1 MDIERQVFSI
11 FASFIQDLTL
21 TFPEIKS
28 CLYRNYEDSILAQN
42 RDKSLDHY
50 PKILDFLDKIQ
61 KYEKMISDKDEQFF
75 NLEID
80 FLEEISFKRL
90 WEKQITDTNR
100 ATLWKYLQTFTIINI
115 NLKSSQDLKD
125 ALASIGEKDELQK
138 DEIKTK
144 AVAKDLQKLKKL
156 SEDVQQEITE
166 GEENEL
172 EEMLSGF
179 MDSGIGDIAK
189 EVAENMN
196 INEIF
201 GSLDENSNPMEIMQ
215 QMMNPEKMG
224 KIFQNIG
231 SVMDQKKVDG
241 DITDETLKKD
251 AEKMYGSMSSNP
263 MFSNMMQSMQSMQG
277 GGVPEDKSSEDK
289 SSDDKSSDDKSSED
303 QGLSKEDKRK
313 KLKQKL
319 KEKEEKRTKK

>member
-1 MDIERQVFSI
+1 
-11 FASFIQDLTL
+11 
-21 TFPEIKS
+21 
-28 CLYRNYEDSILAQN
+28 
-42 RDKSLDHY
+42 
-50 PKILDFLDKIQ
+50 
-61 KYEKMISDKDEQFF
+61 
-75 NLEID
+75 
-80 FLEEISFKRL
+80 
-90 WEKQITDTNR
+90 
-100 ATLWKYLQTFTIINI
+100 
-115 NLKSSQDLKD
+115 
-125 ALASIGEKDELQK
+125 
-138 DEIKTK
+138 
-144 AVAKDLQKLKKL
+144 
-156 SEDVQQEITE
+156 
-166 GEENEL
+166 
-172 EEMLSGF
+172 
-179 MDSGIGDIAK
+179 
-189 EVAENMN
+189 MN

-277 GGVPEDKSSEDK
+277 GGVPEDKSSDDK

-303 QGLSKEDKRK
+303 QKLSKEDKRK

>member
-1 MDIERQVFSI
+1 MDIERQVFRI

-28 CLYRNYEDSILAQN
+28 CLYRNYEDSVLAQN
-42 RDKSLDHY
+42 SDKTLDHY
-50 PKILDFLDKIQ
+50 PKIQCFLDKIQ

-100 ATLWKYLQTFTIINI
+100 STLWKYLQTFTIINI

-125 ALASIGEKDELQK
+125 ALESMGETDELK
-138 DEIKTK
+138 KEEIKTK

-156 SEDVQQEITE
+156 SEDVQTDIT
-166 GEENEL
+166 GDEENEL
-172 EEMLSGF
+172 EQMLSGF

-201 GSLDENSNPMEIMQ
+201 GSLDENSNPMEVMQ

-231 SVMDQKKVDG
+231 SVMEQKKVDG
-241 DITDETLKKD
+241 DITDETLKQD

-263 MFSNMMQSMQSMQG
+263 MFSNMMQSMQSMQ

>member
-42 RDKSLDHY
+42 NDKKLDDY
-50 PKILDFLDKIQ
+50 PKIKDFLDKIQ

-115 NLKSSQDLKD
+115 NLKSSQDLKN
-125 ALASIGEKDELQK
+125 ALESMGEKDELK
-138 DEIKTK
+138 KEEIKTK
-144 AVAKDLQKLKKL
+144 EVAKDLKKLKKL
-156 SEDVQQEITE
+156 SEDVQQGVTE
-166 GEENEL
+166 DEENEL
-172 EEMLSGF
+172 EELLSGF

-201 GSLDENSNPMEIMQ
+201 GSFDENSNPMDLMQ
-215 QMMNPEKMG
+215 QMMNPDKMG

-231 SVMDQKKVDG
+231 SVMEQKKVSG

-251 AEKMYGSMSSNP
+251 AEKMYGSMSGNP
-263 MFSNMMQSMQSMQG
+263 MFSNMMQSMQSMSG
-277 GGVPEDKSSEDK
+277 GGVPENKSSDKSS
-289 SSDDKSSDDKSSED
+289 DKSSED
-303 QGLSKEDKRK
+303 QGLSKEEKRK